1 MAAIARWCIRHRLVA
16 VLLWLS
22 ALCGV
27 SVAAVFAGTAYSND
41 YDVPGTES
49 GRATELLRDGF
60 HGRFDGGDTIVWRTE
75 QGSVRSAA
83 VEQRVTAM
91 LKKVERLD
99 GVASVTGPYASPQ
112 PPSGKAA
119 GASAGK
125 AGEGG
130 RAGKTGK
137 TDKAGKA
144 GGKKGAG
151 ERSDRKGSG
160 TASGTTPA
168 GKTSAGK
175 TSTDEASPGKTFA
188 DKTSADKT
196 PAASGS
202 AGRAGE
208 GTAAAGEA
216 RAIDGGPDGAARIS
230 EDGRTAYATVA
241 FEAKPGDVPES
252 QARAV
257 VDTAKAAARD
267 GLQVELGGSATAL
280 AETPTSHLAEIVGV
294 AVAAVVLFLAFGSL
308 AASLLPI
315 ATALVSVGAAYAGI
329 VLLGHVMDVADFAP
343 VLGLLIGLGVGI
355 DYALFIVTR
364 HRKGLRRGL
373 SVADAAEKAVATT
386 GRAVVFA
393 GLTVCIALL
402 GMMILQLSFLNGVA
416 IAACLTVLL
425 TVAASVTLLPALLS
439 FIGMR
444 ALGRPE
450 RRRLARRGPRPE
462 LTTGFAARW
471 SAFVERHPKL
481 LGLVATVVM
490 AVLALPTFS
499 LHLGTSD
506 QGNAPASSTTRKAYD
521 LVAEG
526 FGPGSNGPLTL
537 VAALDGADDRL
548 AMQQLPAALRATE
561 GVASVSPVT
570 FNSRADT
577 AVVTVVP
584 ESAPQSQRTSDLVDR
599 LRADVLPAAESGT
612 SLDVRVG
619 GVTAS
624 HDDFADV
631 IVGKLPLFV
640 GVVISLGCALL
651 LLAFRS
657 VGIPLKAALMNVA
670 AVASAFGVV
679 VAIFQW
685 GWGSEPLGLGSAG
698 PIEPFLPVIMVSVLF
713 GLSMDYQVF
722 LVSRMYEEW
731 LETRDNRRAVRVGL
745 AETGR
750 VINSAAII
758 MISVFLA
765 FVLSG
770 DRVIAMFGIGL
781 AAAVALDAFVLRTL
795 LVPALMH
802 MLGSANW
809 WLPRWLDRRLPRLS
823 IEPPESP
830 SPAHA
835 KIAGTRVSE
844 DGTLTR

>member
-16 VLLWLS
+16 VLLWL
-22 ALCGV
+22 LTLGGV
-27 SVAAVFAGTAYSND
+27 SVAAGFAGTSYSSD

-60 HGRFDGGDTIVWRTE
+60 HGQGGAGETIVWHSE
-75 QGSVRSAA
+75 HGSVRTAA
-83 VEQRVTAM
+83 VKQRTTAM
-91 LKKVERLD
+91 LKQVARLD
-99 GVASVTGPYASPQ
+99 GVASVTGPYETTAKAPVAKASKGT
-112 PPSGKAA
+112 GKS
-119 GASAGK
+119 ASEARSK
-125 AGEGG
+125 ARDE
-130 RAGKTGK
+130 AEPKTKTGAETK
-137 TDKAGKA
+137 TEAKAEAKGDAKAKTTDGK
-144 GGKKGAG
+144 
-151 ERSDRKGSG
+151 RDD
-160 TASGTTPA
+160 
-168 GKTSAGK
+168 SA
-175 TSTDEASPGKTFA
+175 
-188 DKTSADKT
+188 
-196 PAASGS
+196 AA
-202 AGRAGE
+202 
-208 GTAAAGEA
+208 AAAG
-216 RAIDGGPDGAARIS
+216 GTGGVLGPDGAVQIS
-230 EDGRTAYATVA
+230 EDGRTAYATVVFDA
-241 FEAKPGDVPES
+241 QAEDVPRA
-252 QARAV
+252 QAQAV
-257 VDTAKAAARD
+257 VDTARATAGN

-280 AETPTSHLAEIVGV
+280 TEAPTSHIAEIVGV
-294 AVAAVVLFLAFGSL
+294 GVAAVVLFLAFGSL

-315 ATALVSVGAAYAGI
+315 ATALVSVGTAYSGI
-329 VLLGHVMDVADFAP
+329 ALLGHVMDVADFAP

-373 SVADAAEKAVATT
+373 PVAEAAERAVATT

-402 GMMILQLSFLNGVA
+402 GMLILRLSFLNGVA

-439 FIGMR
+439 WIGMR

-450 RRRLARRGPRPE
+450 RRRFARRGPRPE
-462 LTTGFAARW
+462 LPTGFAARW
-471 SAFVERHPKL
+471 SAFVERRPKL

-506 QGNAPASSTTRKAYD
+506 QGNSPAASTTRKAYD
-521 LVAEG
+521 LIAEG
-526 FGPGSNGPLTL
+526 FGPGTNGPLTL

-548 AMQQLPAALRATE
+548 ALQKLPAVLRDTE
-561 GVASVSPVT
+561 GVASVSPIT
-570 FNSRADT
+570 FNGSADT
-577 AVVTVVP
+577 AVLTLVP
-584 ESAPQSQRTSDLVDR
+584 ETSPQSQRTSELVDR
-599 LRADVLPAAESGT
+599 LRTDVLPVTESGT
-612 SLDVRVG
+612 SLEVYVG

-624 HDDFADV
+624 YDDFAGI
-631 IVGKLPLFV
+631 IVGKMPLFA
-640 GVVISLGCALL
+640 GVVIALGCVLL

-657 VGIPLKAALMNVA
+657 VGIPVKAALMNVA

-685 GWGSEPLGLGSAG
+685 GWGSELLGLGSAG
-698 PIEPFLPVIMVSVLF
+698 PIEPFLPVIMISVLF

-731 LETRDNRRAVRVGL
+731 LETGDNRRAVRVGL

-750 VINSAAII
+750 VINSAAVI

-809 WLPRWLDRRLPRLS
+809 WLPRWLDRRLPRIS
-823 IEPPESP
+823 IETPERLSP
-830 SPAHA
+830 THA
-835 KIAGTRVSE
+835 KIPELRVSE
-844 DGTLTR
+844 DSPLAR